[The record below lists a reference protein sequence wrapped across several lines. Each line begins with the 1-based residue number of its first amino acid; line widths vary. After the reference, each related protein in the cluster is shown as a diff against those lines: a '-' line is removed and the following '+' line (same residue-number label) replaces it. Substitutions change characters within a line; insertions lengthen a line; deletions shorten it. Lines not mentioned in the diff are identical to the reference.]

1 MNDFKAGYARVNIN
15 PPLGS
20 ALFGYYVQRLAKG
33 YLDDLE
39 AFALTLEKGDK
50 KFIIISIDNCSI
62 NKILV
67 DKLVDAVASA
77 TDIPKENILISATH
91 THTGPFTSKPGGFAA
106 SENEE
111 QKVEKYVDFLT
122 NRITDLAI
130 LALQTLKPAKVG
142 YATGHAPD
150 RIAYIRRY
158 RMKDGSVQTC
168 PPVDDP
174 NIDGPIGTLDQRVN
188 VIRFDRE
195 GAESVVILNY
205 GIHADTVNGDMV
217 SSDWCGWTRR
227 TLEKALDG
235 TKCLCIMG
243 AQGDVGSTN
252 VHPIPGDMN
261 DTEISFDNEMKSP
274 GMARFVGRALA
285 GTVLQVF
292 DKVAYIDVDEIDVI
306 HRPISIPANNPSPE
320 EMPQARK
327 YKELHDSGRDD
338 LIPFEAMELT
348 TVVAEANRMIR
359 LEHGPYEFPA
369 ELMAIRLGNIVFTT
383 LPGEPFTNIGER
395 VKEIPGWDIVVPFAL
410 SNGSMG
416 YFPNNSSYDE
426 GGYETRSSSFK
437 KGVADVIVNE
447 STEMLKE
454 LKNRICK
461 GERKE

>member
-1 MNDFKAGYARVNIN
+1 MNKDFRVGYASVNIN

-20 ALFGYYVQRLAKG
+20 ALFGYYVKRIASG

-39 AFALTLEKGDK
+39 ASAISLSSGNKRFL
-50 KFIIISIDNCSI
+50 IISIDSCSI
-62 NKILV
+62 NKELV
-67 DKLVDAVASA
+67 NKINAAIEEA
-77 TDIPKENILISATH
+77 TGIPRENVLISATH
-91 THTGPFTSKPGGFAA
+91 THTGPFSSKPGGFAA
-106 SENEE
+106 GENEE
-111 QKVEKYVDFLT
+111 EIVIRYVQFLT
-122 NRITDLAI
+122 NRIKDLAI
-130 LALQTLKPAKVG
+130 LSLQTLKPAKMG
-142 YATGHAPD
+142 YAIGRAPD

-158 RMKDGSVQTC
+158 KMKDGTTQTC
-168 PPVDDP
+168 PPIEDP
-174 NIDGPIGTLDQRVN
+174 NIDHPIGELDQRVN

-252 VHPIPGDMN
+252 VHPLPGDMN

-292 DKVAYIDVDEIDVI
+292 DKVAYIDVDDIDVI
-306 HRPISIPANNPSPE
+306 HWKIAIPANNPSPE
-320 EMPQARK
+320 QMPEARRI
-327 YKELHDSGRDD
+327 KELHDSGRDD
-338 LIPFEAMELT
+338 LIPYEAMELT

-359 LEHGPYEFPA
+359 LEKGPYEFPA
-369 ELMAIRLGNIVFTT
+369 ELMALRIGNLVLSTI
-383 LPGEPFTNIGER
+383 PGEPFTNIGER
-395 VKEIPGWDIVVPFAL
+395 IKELGGFEIIVPCAL

-416 YFPNNSSYDE
+416 YFPNNSAYDE
-426 GGYETRSSSFK
+426 GGYETRTSSFK

-447 STEMLKE
+447 SVAMLKE
-454 LKNRICK
+454 LKERI
-461 GERKE
+461 